1 MVVTVFAVFHVYF
14 SVLYREREGGR
25 EIQKV
30 SNLLSHSPDVPNNQ
44 GWARPKAGSV
54 NTIPVS
60 HAGGRSSTTWTCSV
74 LECTLAGRVGQ
85 NSNPGTLKWDVSI
98 SNIVLSAEPNSLP
111 VQFGIFEVHLHAL
124 KCPYNSSPILTRR
137 DVYVI

>member
-30 SNLLSHSPDVPNNQ
+30 SNLLSHSPDAPNNQ

-60 HAGGRSSTTWTCSV
+60 HAGGRSSTT
-74 LECTLAGRVGQ
+74 
-85 NSNPGTLKWDVSI
+85 
-98 SNIVLSAEPNSLP
+98 
-111 VQFGIFEVHLHAL
+111 
-124 KCPYNSSPILTRR
+124 
-137 DVYVI
+137 